1 MFSMRSHL
9 LLVAFCVSLLS
20 AGPVRAA
27 DGKLSGSVTI
37 DGKPL
42 AAGRVFFH
50 LDDGQFVGA
59 KVIDGAYSIDRVP
72 TGTRKI
78 TVEGK
83 GVAPKFTSENTSG
96 LTMKVE
102 KGKSTFD
109 IALSD

>member
-1 MFSMRSHL
+1 MFSVRSHL
-9 LLVAFCVSLLS
+9 LLVAVCVSLRS
-20 AGPVRAA
+20 AGPARAA
-27 DGKLSGSVTI
+27 DGKVSGRITI

-59 KVIDGAYSIDRVP
+59 KVKDGAYSIDRVP

-83 GVAPKFTSENTSG
+83 GVAPKFTSESTSG
-96 LTMKVE
+96 LTVE
-102 KGKSTFD
+102 VKKGKSSYD
-109 IALSD
+109 IVLSD